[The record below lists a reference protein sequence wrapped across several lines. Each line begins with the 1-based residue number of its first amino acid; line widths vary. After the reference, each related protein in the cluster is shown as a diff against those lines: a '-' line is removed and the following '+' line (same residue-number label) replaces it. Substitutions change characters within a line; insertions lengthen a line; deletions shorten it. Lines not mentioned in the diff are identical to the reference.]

1 MKTQPISN
9 ENSYIYAISSSNCV
23 LDDTHMRACVWNH
36 PFTRT
41 FKYLE
46 PPHPQQ
52 DSGGHARGGNVFFF
66 FSLGWIFL
74 PKETKIENWAILET
88 NTHTHTRNSWHKSG
102 GSRKLPAF
110 GGSKMVPPRVLPGSG
125 LKCFHRKVF
134 TAEHSFLEICVW
146 WVLALVSSGR
156 ER

>member
-1 MKTQPISN
+1 MKAQPISN
-9 ENSYIYAISSSNCV
+9 ENSYINAISSSNCV

-66 FSLGWIFL
+66 LQFGLDFSPKRDQNRELGYFGN
-74 PKETKIENWAILET
+74 KQS
-88 NTHTHTRNSWHKSG
+88 HTHETHGIKVAVRVNC
-102 GSRKLPAF
+102 LPLVEVKWF
-110 GGSKMVPPRVLPGSG
+110 PQ
-125 LKCFHRKVF
+125 
-134 TAEHSFLEICVW
+134 ESFPAV
-146 WVLALVSSGR
+146 G
-156 ER
+156 